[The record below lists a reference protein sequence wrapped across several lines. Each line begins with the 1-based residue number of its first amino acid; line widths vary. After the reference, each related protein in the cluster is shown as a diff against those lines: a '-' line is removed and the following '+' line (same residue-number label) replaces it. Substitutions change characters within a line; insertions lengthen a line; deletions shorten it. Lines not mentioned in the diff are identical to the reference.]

1 MPALG
6 GSAELLKYKD
16 HRRRAGPI
24 VGGLDCGL
32 CVRRV
37 MHPRGPGADAAFLVS
52 WQLPVASLA
61 ESGPSAEALE

>member
-32 CVRRV
+32 RPVI
-37 MHPRGPGADAAFLVS
+37 PGARARM
-52 WQLPVASLA
+52 QLSSFPGSYL
-61 ESGPSAEALE
+61 